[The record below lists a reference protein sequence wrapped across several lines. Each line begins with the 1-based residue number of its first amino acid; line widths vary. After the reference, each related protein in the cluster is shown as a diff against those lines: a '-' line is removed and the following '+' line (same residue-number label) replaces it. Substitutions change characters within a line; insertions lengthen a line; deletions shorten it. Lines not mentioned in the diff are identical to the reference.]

1 MSTATLPVTEDV
13 LEVEDL
19 FDLDVRI
26 ELDDTNAAESRFT
39 SITCAS
45 CYPTWC
51 C

>member
-1 MSTATLPVTEDV
+1 MSAATLPVLADTEVD
-13 LEVEDL
+13 DL

-26 ELDDTNAAESRFT
+26 ELDDTHAAEAAFT